1 MQMIRK
7 SMQYTALVAIVSAS
21 VAATAQ
27 EQLYGGIGLGPSRT
41 HIPSNALGI
50 SGATASELQRTENST
65 GTKIFAGY
73 KASQNMAVEV
83 GYVDLGKSRATRN
96 MTAPGTGSI
105 GIESR
110 NTGWFV
116 DLVGMVPTGIN
127 DVSVIGKL
135 GGVATDTGKQL
146 STTGA
151 VGLAPGSPSTFQE
164 RELNWK
170 FGAGAQYDFSKTMA
184 ARGEWERYRRMGKET
199 GAGESEADLFSLNLL
214 IRFY

>member
-7 SMQYTALVAIVSAS
+7 SVQCAALVAMLSAS
-21 VAATAQ
+21 ATVKAQ
-27 EQLYGGIGLGPSRT
+27 EQIYGGIGIGPSRT
-41 HIPSNALGI
+41 YIPSNALGI
-50 SGATASELQRTENST
+50 TNATASELQRSEHST
-65 GTKIFAGY
+65 GAKLFAGY
-73 KASQNMAVEV
+73 KANPNMAVEV
-83 GYVDLGKSRATRN
+83 GYVDLGKARATRS

-105 GIESR
+105 AIDSR

-116 DLVGMVPTGIN
+116 DLVGIMPTGIN

-135 GGVATDTGKQL
+135 GGVATETNKQL

-151 VGLAPGSPSTFQE
+151 VGLAAGTPSTFQE

-184 ARGEWERYRRMGKET
+184 ARGEWERYRRLGKDT
-199 GAGESEADLFSLNLL
+199 GVGESEADLFSLNLL
-214 IRFY
+214 IRFH

>member
-7 SMQYTALVAIVSAS
+7 SMQYTALVAIVSAP

-41 HIPSNALGI
+41 YIPSNALGI

>member
-1 MQMIRK
+1 MHMIRN
-7 SMQYTALVAIVSAS
+7 ALQCGMLMAILNASAT
-21 VAATAQ
+21 VMAQ
-27 EQLYGGIGLGPSRT
+27 EKIYGGIGVGPSRT
-41 HIPSNALGI
+41 YIPSNALGI
-50 SGATASELQRTENST
+50 TGATASELQRSENST
-65 GTKIFAGY
+65 GAKIFAGY
-73 KASQNMAVEV
+73 RANPNMAVEV

-105 GIESR
+105 GIDSR

-116 DLVGMVPTGIN
+116 DLVGMMPTGIS

-135 GGVATDTGKQL
+135 GGVATETGKQL

-151 VGLAPGSPSTFQE
+151 VSLAPGSPSTFQE

-184 ARGEWERYRRMGKET
+184 ARGEWERYRRMGKDT
-199 GAGESEADLFSLNLL
+199 GVGESEADLFSLNLL
-214 IRFY
+214 IRFH

>member
-1 MQMIRK
+1 MHMIRNAVRCG
-7 SMQYTALVAIVSAS
+7 MLVAILNAS
-21 VAATAQ
+21 ATAMAQ
-27 EQLYGGIGLGPSRT
+27 EKVYGGIGVGPSRT
-41 HIPSNALGI
+41 YIPSSALGI
-50 SGATASELQRTENST
+50 TGATASELQRSESST
-65 GTKIFAGY
+65 GAKIFAGY
-73 KASQNMAVEV
+73 KANPNMAVEV

-105 GIESR
+105 GIDSR

-116 DLVGMVPTGIN
+116 DLVGMMPTGIS

-135 GGVATDTGKQL
+135 GGVATETGKQL

-184 ARGEWERYRRMGKET
+184 ARGEWERYRRMGKDT
-199 GAGESEADLFSLNLL
+199 GVGESEADLFSLNLL
-214 IRFY
+214 IRFH